1 MNDSDKIIMTL
12 NIGDQRIQM
21 SSPFARQEFVR
32 VVESEVDGL
41 YRKWRKKF
49 PAEDDNELLAM
60 VAYQFASFYYELK
73 ERYEKATDIAIDCLK
88 QIEEDPVASE
98 IDED

>member
-49 PAEDDNELLAM
+49 PTKDDGEILAM
-60 VAYQFASFYYELK
+60 AAYQFASFYYELK
-73 ERYEKATDIAIDCLK
+73 ERYEKAADIAADCLK
-88 QIEEDPVASE
+88 QLEEESAATDS
-98 IDED
+98 DED

>member
-49 PAEDDNELLAM
+49 PAKDDSELLAM

>member
-21 SSPFARQEFVR
+21 SSTFARQEFVR

-49 PAEDDNELLAM
+49 PAKDDSEILAM
-60 VAYQFASFYYELK
+60 AAYQFASFYYELK
-73 ERYEKATDIAIDCLK
+73 ERYEKATDIAADCLK
-88 QIEEDPVASE
+88 QIEEPTASDS
-98 IDED
+98 DEE